1 MHGLSVIYVIWLREA
16 KTFIRERS
24 RIVAM
29 ISQPLLY
36 LLLVGQGIASGLH
49 LNQAPGGLGYLLFM
63 YPGIIGMSVL
73 FTSIVSG
80 ISIIWDREFGFLK
93 EVLVAP
99 VPRWAVAVGKIL
111 GGATV
116 AMAQAVILIALAPF
130 IGVALSVTVVLKLL
144 AVCFLI
150 SLAITGLGVFI
161 AVPMRSMQGF
171 QMVMN
176 FLVMPLYFLS
186 GAMFPVSSAPTWMRV
201 LMTVDPLTYGV
212 DGLRIIVLSA
222 ATSSAASEPSLAE
235 AARASGLVRWDLGFD
250 IAIIGRD
257 QRRDHRPRR
266 RPLQPGERG
275 VSVRTSG

>member
-1 MHGLSVIYVIWLREA
+1 MHGLSVIYVIWLRET

-24 RIVAM
+24 RIVGM

-36 LLLVGQGIASGLH
+36 LLLVGQGIASGLS

-116 AMAQAVILIALAPF
+116 AMTQAVILIALAPF
-130 IGVALSVTVVLKLL
+130 IGVGLSLLVALEML

-186 GAMFPVSSAPTWMRV
+186 GAMFPVSSAPTWMRI
-201 LMTVDPLTYGV
+201 LMSIDPLTYGV

-222 ATSSAASEPSLAE
+222 ATSSASSEPSLAE
-235 AARASGLVRWDLGFD
+235 AARASGMVRWDLGFD
-250 IAIIGRD
+250 IAIMAAISALITTLAATRFS
-257 QRRDHRPRR
+257 RAS
-266 RPLQPGERG
+266 E
-275 VSVRTSG
+275 V

>member
-1 MHGLSVIYVIWLREA
+1 MHALIVIYVIWLREGKA
-16 KTFIRERS
+16 FIRERS
-24 RIVAM
+24 RIIGM

-36 LLLVGQGIASGLH
+36 LLLVGQGIASGLS
-49 LNQAPGGLGYLLFM
+49 LNHAPGSLGYLLFM

-116 AMAQAVILIALAPF
+116 AMAQAIILIALAPF
-130 IGVALSVTVVLKLL
+130 IGVGLSVAVVLELL

-186 GAMFPVSSAPTWMRV
+186 GAMFPVSSAPAWMRV

-222 ATSSAASEPSLAE
+222 ATSSASSEPSLAE
-235 AARASGLVRWDLGFD
+235 AARASGLVRWNLGFD
-250 IAIIGRD
+250 IAI
-257 QRRDHRPRR
+257 
-266 RPLQPGERG
+266 LTL
-275 VSVRTSG
+275 VSALITTLAAARFNRASEV

>member
-1 MHGLSVIYVIWLREA
+1 M
-16 KTFIRERS
+16 RERS
-24 RIVAM
+24 RIIAM
-29 ISQPLLY
+29 LSQPLIY
-36 LLLVGQGIASGLH
+36 LLIVGQGIASGLS
-49 LNQAPGGLGYLLFM
+49 LNQAPGMGYLLFM

-73 FTSIVSG
+73 LTSIVSG

-116 AMAQAVILIALAPF
+116 AMTQAVILIALAPF
-130 IGVALSVTVVLKLL
+130 IGVGLSLLVALEML

-186 GAMFPVSSAPTWMRV
+186 GAMFPVSSAPTWMRI
-201 LMTVDPLTYGV
+201 LMSIDPLTYGV
-212 DGLRIIVLSA
+212 DGLRIIVFSA
-222 ATSSAASEPSLAE
+222 TTTSGSDVPALAE
-235 AARASGLVRWDLGFD
+235 TARASGLVRWDLGFD
-250 IAIIGRD
+250 LAIMT
-257 QRRDHRPRR
+257 
-266 RPLQPGERG
+266 L
-275 VSVRTSG
+275 VSALIVTLAATRFSRAGNV